1 MSPERT
7 QAYGRVMH
15 TLNELGPSK
24 LLADEQDRV
33 RDAAD
38 TLIFAAD
45 LIEDPAAVE
54 ALGDVESL
62 CAALVRERPLDR
74 DHRRPPEQGPAR
86 VRSRPGARAPGRV
99 APRSGPLPQSESAPR
114 LRRRRG

>member
-7 QAYGRVMH
+7 QAYGRVMY

-24 LLADEQDRV
+24 LLGDEQDRI

-54 ALGDVESL
+54 ALGDVETL
-62 CAALVRERPLDR
+62 CTALVQSGRWTEITAARLSKDLREC
-74 DHRRPPEQGPAR
+74 GPDLVPA
-86 VRSRPGARAPGRV
+86 AQA
-99 APRSGPLPQSESAPR
+99 A
-114 LRRRRG
+114 

>member
-45 LIEDPAAVE
+45 LIEDPTAVE
-54 ALGDVESL
+54 ALGDVEALCVSL
-62 CAALVRERPLDR
+62 VQSGRWTEITAARLSKDLRECGPELVPTR
-74 DHRRPPEQGPAR
+74 QA
-86 VRSRPGARAPGRV
+86 A
-99 APRSGPLPQSESAPR
+99 
-114 LRRRRG
+114 

>member
-15 TLNELGPSK
+15 TLAELGPSK
-24 LLADEQDRV
+24 LLADEQERV

-38 TLIFAAD
+38 TLIFAAG

-54 ALGDVESL
+54 ALADVESL
-62 CAALVRERPLDR
+62 CASLVVSGRWTEITAARLGKDLREC
-74 DHRRPPEQGPAR
+74 GPDLVSAR
-86 VRSRPGARAPGRV
+86 VAA
-99 APRSGPLPQSESAPR
+99 
-114 LRRRRG
+114 

>member
-24 LLADEQDRV
+24 LLADEQERI

-54 ALGDVESL
+54 ALGTVETL
-62 CAALVRERPLDR
+62 CTALVQSGRWTEITAARLSKDLREC
-74 DHRRPPEQGPAR
+74 GPDLVPTAQ
-86 VRSRPGARAPGRV
+86 AA
-99 APRSGPLPQSESAPR
+99 
-114 LRRRRG
+114 

>member
-7 QAYGRVMH
+7 QAYGRVIN

-33 RDAAD
+33 REAAD
-38 TLIFAAD
+38 TLIFASD

-54 ALGDVESL
+54 ALSDAEAL
-62 CAALVRERPLDR
+62 CAALVESGRWTEITAARLAKDLRECGPDLV
-74 DHRRPPEQGPAR
+74 PAR
-86 VRSRPGARAPGRV
+86 QAA
-99 APRSGPLPQSESAPR
+99 
-114 LRRRRG
+114 

>member
-7 QAYGRVMH
+7 QAYSRVMH

-33 RDAAD
+33 REAAD

-45 LIEDPAAVE
+45 LIEDPAALE
-54 ALGDVESL
+54 ALGEVDAL
-62 CAALVRERPLDR
+62 CAALVESGRWTEITAARLAKDLREC
-74 DHRRPPEQGPAR
+74 GPAL
-86 VRSRPGARAPGRV
+86 VPARQA
-99 APRSGPLPQSESAPR
+99 A
-114 LRRRRG
+114 

>member
-24 LLADEQDRV
+24 LLNEEQDRI

-38 TLIFAAD
+38 NLIFAVD
-45 LIEDPAAVE
+45 GVSDPSVAE
-54 ALGDVESL
+54 ALQNAESL
-62 CAALVRERPLDR
+62 CTSLVESGRWTEITAARLLKDLRECGPDAV
-74 DHRRPPEQGPAR
+74 PAR
-86 VRSRPGARAPGRV
+86 QAA
-99 APRSGPLPQSESAPR
+99 
-114 LRRRRG
+114 

>member
-15 TLNELGPSK
+15 TLTELGPSK

-33 RDAAD
+33 REAAD

-45 LIEDPAAVE
+45 LIQDPAAVE
-54 ALGDVESL
+54 ALADVESL
-62 CAALVRERPLDR
+62 CASLVESGRWTEITAARLGKDLRECGPALV
-74 DHRRPPEQGPAR
+74 PAR
-86 VRSRPGARAPGRV
+86 VAA
-99 APRSGPLPQSESAPR
+99 
-114 LRRRRG
+114 

>member
-24 LLADEQDRV
+24 LLADEQDRI

-45 LIEDPAAVE
+45 LIQEPVAVE
-54 ALGDVESL
+54 ALGDVETL
-62 CAALVRERPLDR
+62 CDALVESGRWTEITAARLAKDLRECGPDNV
-74 DHRRPPEQGPAR
+74 PAR
-86 VRSRPGARAPGRV
+86 QAA
-99 APRSGPLPQSESAPR
+99 
-114 LRRRRG
+114 

>member
-24 LLADEQDRV
+24 LQSDEQDRV
-33 RDAAD
+33 RNAAD

-45 LIEDPAAVE
+45 LIQDPAATE
-54 ALGDVESL
+54 ALADVESL
-62 CAALVRERPLDR
+62 CSALVESGRWTEITAARLAKDLRECG
-74 DHRRPPEQGPAR
+74 PELVPAR
-86 VRSRPGARAPGRV
+86 QAA
-99 APRSGPLPQSESAPR
+99 
-114 LRRRRG
+114 

>member
-15 TLNELGPSK
+15 TLKELGPSK
-24 LLADEQDRV
+24 LQGDEQERI

-45 LIEDPAAVE
+45 LIQDPAAVD
-54 ALGDVESL
+54 ALDDAEGLCATLVESGRWTEIT
-62 CAALVRERPLDR
+62 AARLAKDLRECGPELV
-74 DHRRPPEQGPAR
+74 PAR
-86 VRSRPGARAPGRV
+86 QAA
-99 APRSGPLPQSESAPR
+99 
-114 LRRRRG
+114 

>member
-24 LLADEQDRV
+24 LLGDEQDRI

-38 TLIFAAD
+38 TLVFAAD

-54 ALGDVESL
+54 ALGDVETL
-62 CAALVRERPLDR
+62 CAALVESGRWTEITAARLAKDLRECG
-74 DHRRPPEQGPAR
+74 PEAVPAR
-86 VRSRPGARAPGRV
+86 RA
-99 APRSGPLPQSESAPR
+99 A
-114 LRRRRG
+114 

>member
-38 TLIFAAD
+38 TLIFASD
-45 LIEDPAAVE
+45 LIEDPTAVE
-54 ALGDVESL
+54 ALGDIEAL
-62 CAALVRERPLDR
+62 CTALVQSGRWTEITAARLSKDLRACGPGLV
-74 DHRRPPEQGPAR
+74 PAR
-86 VRSRPGARAPGRV
+86 AA
-99 APRSGPLPQSESAPR
+99 A
-114 LRRRRG
+114 